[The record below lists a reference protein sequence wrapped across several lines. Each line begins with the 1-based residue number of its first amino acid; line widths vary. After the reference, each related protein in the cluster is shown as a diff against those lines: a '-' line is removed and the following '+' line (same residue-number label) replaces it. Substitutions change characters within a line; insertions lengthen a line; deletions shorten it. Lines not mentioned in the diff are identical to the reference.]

1 MEQKMIPLSR
11 VPEGRAARVVRL
23 LTTGE
28 MRRRLQDIGLRQ
40 GTKIECLQ
48 KSPAG
53 DPVAYYVRGAVIA
66 LRSEDSDHIMVQYA

>member
-28 MRRRLQDIGLRQ
+28 MRRRLQDIG
-40 GTKIECLQ
+40 
-48 KSPAG
+48 
-53 DPVAYYVRGAVIA
+53 
-66 LRSEDSDHIMVQYA
+66 

>member
-28 MRRRLQDIGLRQ
+28 MRRRLQDIGLIQIGRASCR
-40 GTKIECLQ
+40 ER
-48 KSPAG
+48 
-53 DPVAYYVRGAVIA
+53 V
-66 LRSEDSDHIMVQYA
+66 

>member
-28 MRRRLQDIGLRQ
+28 MRRRLQDIGLIQ

-48 KSPAG
+48 KSPAEIRW
-53 DPVAYYVRGAVIA
+53 PITSVAR
-66 LRSEDSDHIMVQYA
+66 